1 MKKTHFLL
9 LFSLLIASPIYGF
22 AADMNVIW
30 TRTGAVLET
39 EHDITGELKVEV
51 LSQTETLPATAL
63 QLNPKQ
69 ILVQCGWAPNHNYR
83 VTLTSDAGASVVETR
98 TPLKPVLYPIQTIAL
113 DGMLSLMANL
123 RRPAQ
128 PTTVAFSEDGKHV
141 AIATDAGHLA
151 IVAALTGELVWKTR
165 ISEGYVKHVAFSTES
180 PDSVP
185 SRLYIGEQ
193 AADGFIY
200 AYAVSTSQEKSPST
214 VVRGTVPREE
224 KPHSTVTRGTVPREE
239 KPPSPVARGPVPR
252 EEQSPSAVARG
263 PVPREEKRDYQQ
275 LWKYRTADDIE
286 TSTPQEPGSVYAWVQ
301 YPGPS
306 RMLTLSDGDVLVASV
321 HSWTKD
327 NVPMKKSQLYRF
339 DGETGTVKWKW
350 PADGALPKVL
360 RWFDVSADGKTL
372 ALVADA
378 SGKGNGRLVVI
389 DVETGTERWHA
400 TFEPLKPYFEGVTF
414 WRGVSI
420 TPDGRFINVT
430 TDDGRAFIFRSIPSV
445 GQEHS
450 NLTRAEAGE
459 QNEQEPVWHQN
470 LATPLEVSG
479 VPIIATSGTIGATDA
494 AALFVTGDTYIPYHL
509 QKGAQRPP
517 TAHPNGM
524 TLFAYSWEGEKVW
537 QWQLENMPQG
547 LRIDAA
553 GRYAILAV
561 SKRSQN
567 PNESLHGVSLF
578 DLEAEGG
585 GLAKY
590 LYTYRTEGQL
600 PYDTLAISA
609 DGTFVAVV
617 EVPLVLPDET
627 VRGKNRVHI
636 LY

>member
-1 MKKTHFLL
+1 MKKTPFLL
-9 LFSLLIASPIYGF
+9 LFCLLIASPICGF
-22 AADMNVIW
+22 AADMNIVW
-30 TRTGAVLET
+30 TRTGAVLKT

-51 LSQTETLPATAL
+51 LSQTETLPAKAL

-69 ILVQCGWAPNHNYR
+69 ILVQCAWTPNQNYR
-83 VTLTSDAGASVVETR
+83 VRLTSDAGASVVETR

-128 PTTVAFSEDGKHV
+128 PTTVVFSADGKHV

-151 IVAALTGELVWKTR
+151 IVAALTGEPVWKTR

-180 PDSVP
+180 SNSVP

-200 AYAVSTSQEKSPST
+200 AYAVSTSQEQSHSTASREPGPREEQSHST
-214 VVRGTVPREE
+214 VTRESVSRDE
-224 KPHSTVTRGTVPREE
+224 KPHST
-239 KPPSPVARGPVPR
+239 VARGPVPR
-252 EEQSPSAVARG
+252 D
-263 PVPREEKRDYQQ
+263 EKHDYQQ

-286 TSTPQEPGSVYAWVQ
+286 TSTPQDAGSVYAWVQ

-306 RMLTLSDGDVLVASV
+306 RMLTLADGDVLVASV

-327 NVPMKKSQLYRF
+327 NVPTKKSQLYRF

-378 SGKGNGRLVVI
+378 SGKGNGSLVVI
-389 DVETGTERWHA
+389 DVETGIDRWHA

-420 TPDGRFINVT
+420 TPDGKFINVT
-430 TDDGRAFIFRSIPSV
+430 TDDGRAFIFD
-445 GQEHS
+445 
-450 NLTRAEAGE
+450 AEARI
-459 QNEQEPVWHQN
+459 QNAPTEKENESEPLWHQN

-578 DLEAEGG
+578 DLEAEGS

-600 PYDTLAISA
+600 PYDTLAIST
-609 DGTFVAVV
+609 DGTFIAVV

>member
-9 LFSLLIASPIYGF
+9 LFCLLIASSIYGF
-22 AADMNVIW
+22 AADMPDMNIVW

-39 EHDITGELKVEV
+39 EHDLTGELKVEV
-51 LSQTETLPATAL
+51 LAQTETLPATTL

-69 ILVQCGWAPNHNYR
+69 ILVQGAWEPNQNYR

-128 PTTVAFSEDGKHV
+128 PTTVAFSADGKHV

-200 AYAVSTSQEKSPST
+200 AYAVSTSQEQPDST
-214 VVRGTVPREE
+214 
-224 KPHSTVTRGTVPREE
+224 
-239 KPPSPVARGPVPR
+239 VARGPVPR
-252 EEQSPSAVARG
+252 EEQSHSTGARGTVPREEQAHSTGARGTVSREEQAHSTVARG

-286 TSTPQEPGSVYAWVQ
+286 TSTPQDAGSVYAWVQ

-327 NVPMKKSQLYRF
+327 NVPVKKSQLYRF

-378 SGKGNGRLVVI
+378 SGKGNGSLVVI
-389 DVETGTERWHA
+389 NVETGTERWHA

-430 TDDGRAFIFRSIPSV
+430 TDDGRAFIFD
-445 GQEHS
+445 
-450 NLTRAEAGE
+450 AEARI
-459 QNEQEPVWHQN
+459 QNAPTEKENESEPLWHQN

-494 AALFVTGDTYIPYHL
+494 AALFVTGTTYIPYHL

-578 DLEAEGG
+578 DLEAEGS

-609 DGTFVAVV
+609 DGTFIAVV

>member
-9 LFSLLIASPIYGF
+9 LFCLLIASPIYGF
-22 AADMNVIW
+22 AADMNIVW

-39 EHDITGELKVEV
+39 GHDITGELTVEV
-51 LSQTETLPATAL
+51 LAQTETLPATAL
-63 QLNPKQ
+63 QLNPRQ
-69 ILVQCGWAPNHNYR
+69 ILVQCAWEPNQNYR
-83 VTLTSDAGASVVETR
+83 VTLASDAGASVVETR

-113 DGMLSLMANL
+113 DGMLSLVANL
-123 RRPAQ
+123 RRPAK
-128 PTTVAFSEDGKHV
+128 PTTVAFSADGKHV

-200 AYAVSTSQEKSPST
+200 AYAISTSQEQPPST
-214 VVRGTVPREE
+214 A
-224 KPHSTVTRGTVPREE
+224 
-239 KPPSPVARGPVPR
+239 ARGPVPR
-252 EEQSPSAVARG
+252 D
-263 PVPREEKRDYQQ
+263 EKRDYQP

-286 TSTPQEPGSVYAWVQ
+286 TSTPPDAGSIYAWVQ

-306 RMLTLSDGDVLVASV
+306 RMLTLSAGDVLVASV

-372 ALVADA
+372 ALVADG
-378 SGKGNGRLVVI
+378 SGKGNGNLVVI
-389 DVETGTERWHA
+389 NVETGTERWHA

-420 TPDGRFINVT
+420 TPNGKFINVT
-430 TDDGRAFIFRSIPSV
+430 TDDGRAFIFD
-445 GQEHS
+445 
-450 NLTRAEAGE
+450 AEARI
-459 QNEQEPVWHQN
+459 QNAPTEKGNESEPLWHQN

-578 DLEAEGG
+578 DLEAEGS

-609 DGTFVAVV
+609 DGTFIAVV

>member
-9 LFSLLIASPIYGF
+9 LFCLLIASPIHAF
-22 AADMNVIW
+22 AADMNVVW

-39 EHDITGELKVEV
+39 KHDITGELKVKV
-51 LSQTETLPATAL
+51 LSQTETLPATVW
-63 QLNPKQ
+63 QLNPMQ
-69 ILVQCGWAPNHNYR
+69 ILVQCGWTPNQNYR
-83 VTLTSDAGASVVETR
+83 VVLTSAAGTSITETR

-128 PTTVAFSEDGKHV
+128 PTTVVFSADGKHV
-141 AIATDAGHLA
+141 AIATDGGHLA
-151 IVAALTGELVWKTR
+151 VVAALTGELVWKTR
-165 ISEGYVKHVAFSTES
+165 ISEGYVKHVAFSTAS

-200 AYAVSTSQEKSPST
+200 AYAVSKSQEQH
-214 VVRGTVPREE
+214 
-224 KPHSTVTRGTVPREE
+224 HSTVARGLVPR
-239 KPPSPVARGPVPR
+239 K
-252 EEQSPSAVARG
+252 
-263 PVPREEKRDYQQ
+263 EKRDYQQ

-286 TSTPQEPGSVYAWVQ
+286 TSTPQDMSSIYAWVQ

-306 RMLTLSDGDVLVASV
+306 RMLTLPDGDVLVASV

-327 NVPMKKSQLYRF
+327 NVPVKKSQLYRF
-339 DGETGTVKWKW
+339 AGETGTVRWKW

-378 SGKGNGRLVVI
+378 GRKGNGSLVVI

-420 TPDGRFINVT
+420 SPDGKFINVT
-430 TDDGRAFIFRSIPSV
+430 TDDGRAFIFD
-445 GQEHS
+445 
-450 NLTRAEAGE
+450 AEARI
-459 QNEQEPVWHQN
+459 QNAPTEKERESEPLWHQN

-494 AALFVTGDTYIPYHL
+494 AALFVTGTTYIPYHL

-547 LRIDAA
+547 LRIDAT
-553 GRYAILAV
+553 GRYAVLAV

-578 DLEAEGG
+578 DLEAEGS

-609 DGTFVAVV
+609 DGTFIAVV

>member
-9 LFSLLIASPIYGF
+9 LFCLLIASPIYGF
-22 AADMNVIW
+22 AADMNVVW

-69 ILVQCGWAPNHNYR
+69 ILVQCAWAPNQNYR
-83 VTLTSDAGASVVETR
+83 VTLTSDAGASVAETR

-128 PTTVAFSEDGKHV
+128 PTTVAFSADGKHV

-185 SRLYIGEQ
+185 SRIYIGEQ

-200 AYAVSTSQEKSPST
+200 AYAVSTSQEKPHST
-214 VVRGTVPREE
+214 VARGPVSREEKPDSTVARGSVPQEE
-224 KPHSTVTRGTVPREE
+224 KPHST
-239 KPPSPVARGPVPR
+239 
-252 EEQSPSAVARG
+252 VARG

-321 HSWTKD
+321 HSWTK
-327 NVPMKKSQLYRF
+327 NSIPVKKSQLYRF

-350 PADGALPKVL
+350 PADSALPKVL

-378 SGKGNGRLVVI
+378 SGKGNGNLVVI
-389 DVETGTERWHA
+389 DVETGTERWDA

-430 TDDGRAFIFRSIPSV
+430 TDDGRAFIF
-445 GQEHS
+445 
-450 NLTRAEAGE
+450 NAEARI
-459 QNEQEPVWHQN
+459 QNAPTEKDNESEPLWHQN

-578 DLEAEGG
+578 NLEAEGS

-609 DGTFVAVV
+609 DGTFIAVV

>member
-1 MKKTHFLL
+1 MKKTLFLL
-9 LFSLLIASPIYGF
+9 LFCLLIASPIYGF
-22 AADMNVIW
+22 AADMNVVW
-30 TRTGAVLET
+30 TRAGAVLET
-39 EHDITGELKVEV
+39 EHDIIGELKVEV

-69 ILVQCGWAPNHNYR
+69 ILVQCGWAPNQNYR

-123 RRPAQ
+123 RRPAK
-128 PTTVAFSEDGKHV
+128 PTTVAFSADGKHV

-151 IVAALTGELVWKTR
+151 IVAALTGEPVWKTR

-200 AYAVSTSQEKSPST
+200 AYAVSTSQEKPHAT
-214 VVRGTVPREE
+214 VAREPVSREE
-224 KPHSTVTRGTVPREE
+224 KPDST
-239 KPPSPVARGPVPR
+239 VARGPVPR
-252 EEQSPSAVARG
+252 EEKPPSTVARG

-321 HSWTKD
+321 HSWTK
-327 NVPMKKSQLYRF
+327 NSIPVKKSQLYRF

-350 PADGALPKVL
+350 PADSALPKVL

-378 SGKGNGRLVVI
+378 SGKGNGSLVVI

-430 TDDGRAFIFRSIPSV
+430 TDDGRAFIF
-445 GQEHS
+445 
-450 NLTRAEAGE
+450 NAEARI
-459 QNEQEPVWHQN
+459 QNAPTEKDNESEPLWHQN

-578 DLEAEGG
+578 DLEAEGS

-600 PYDTLAISA
+600 PYDTLAIST
-609 DGTFVAVV
+609 DGTFIAVV

>member
-9 LFSLLIASPIYGF
+9 LFCLLIASPIYGF
-22 AADMNVIW
+22 AADMNVVW

-39 EHDITGELKVEV
+39 EHNITGELKVKV
-51 LSQTETLPATAL
+51 LAQTETLPATAL

-69 ILVQCGWAPNHNYR
+69 ILVQCGWAPNQNYR
-83 VTLTSDAGASVVETR
+83 VTLTSDAGASGVETR

-123 RRPAQ
+123 RRPAK
-128 PTTVAFSEDGKHV
+128 PTTVAFSADGKHV

-165 ISEGYVKHVAFSTES
+165 ILEGYVKHVAFSTES

-200 AYAVSTSQEKSPST
+200 AYAVSPSQEQ
-214 VVRGTVPREE
+214 
-224 KPHSTVTRGTVPREE
+224 PHSTG
-239 KPPSPVARGPVPR
+239 ARGPVPR
-252 EEQSPSAVARG
+252 EEQAHSTVARW

-321 HSWTKD
+321 HSWT
-327 NVPMKKSQLYRF
+327 NNSVPVKKSQLYRF

-378 SGKGNGRLVVI
+378 SGKGNGSLVVI

-430 TDDGRAFIFRSIPSV
+430 TDDGRAFIFD
-445 GQEHS
+445 
-450 NLTRAEAGE
+450 AEARI
-459 QNEQEPVWHQN
+459 QNAPTEEENESEPLWHQN
-470 LATPLEVSG
+470 LATPLEISG

-494 AALFVTGDTYIPYHL
+494 AALFVTGTTYIPYHL

-578 DLEAEGG
+578 NLEAEGS

-609 DGTFVAVV
+609 DGTFIAVV

>member
-22 AADMNVIW
+22 AADMNIVW

-39 EHDITGELKVEV
+39 EHDITGELKVKV
-51 LSQTETLPATAL
+51 LAQTETLPATAL

-69 ILVQCGWAPNHNYR
+69 ILVQCAWKQNQNYR

-128 PTTVAFSEDGKHV
+128 PTTVAFSADGKHV

-200 AYAVSTSQEKSPST
+200 AYAVSTSQEK
-214 VVRGTVPREE
+214 
-224 KPHSTVTRGTVPREE
+224 PHSTVARESGPREE
-239 KPPSPVARGPVPR
+239 QSHSPVARGPVPR
-252 EEQSPSAVARG
+252 DEKPHSSVARG
-263 PVPREEKRDYQQ
+263 PVSRDEKRDYQP

-286 TSTPQEPGSVYAWVQ
+286 TSTPPDAGSVYAWVQ

-306 RMLTLSDGDVLVASV
+306 RMLTLADGDVLVASV

-350 PADGALPKVL
+350 PADGALSKVL

-378 SGKGNGRLVVI
+378 SGKGNGSLVVI
-389 DVETGTERWHA
+389 NVETGTERWHA

-414 WRGVSI
+414 WRGVGI
-420 TPDGRFINVT
+420 TPDGKFINVT
-430 TDDGRAFIFRSIPSV
+430 TDDGRAFIFD
-445 GQEHS
+445 
-450 NLTRAEAGE
+450 AEARI
-459 QNEQEPVWHQN
+459 QNAPTEKENESEPLWHQN

-494 AALFVTGDTYIPYHL
+494 AALFVTGTTYIPYHL

-578 DLEAEGG
+578 DLEAEGS

-609 DGTFVAVV
+609 DGTFIAVV